1 MPTPMPLAS
10 NVLSIHVTAHFAC
23 LELRNVKVPMTILST
38 PPDTDANANG
48 IT

>member
-10 NVLSIHVTAHFAC
+10 NVLNIHVIAHFAC
-23 LELRNVKVPMTILST
+23 LDLRNVKVPLTIPSAL
-38 PPDTDANANG
+38 PDADANANG